1 MQNRKIPVDKTLE
14 MKKQAIEKLEQ
25 QESKEAQEEGSSGGG
40 GSGGNAGTGL
50 MDGIADFQS
59 MAMEAM
65 TKEMKYESMIE
76 AEEKAREKGLDETIS
91 TKYEEVCEKEETL
104 KHGLKQTESK
114 KKSKA

>member
-1 MQNRKIPVDKTLE
+1 
-14 MKKQAIEKLEQ
+14 MKKEAIEKLEK
-25 QESKEAQEEGSSGGG
+25 QESKEAQEEGSQNS
-40 GSGGNAGTGL
+40 NAGANM

-65 TKEMKYESMIE
+65 TKEMKYETMIE

-114 KKSKA
+114 KKNKA